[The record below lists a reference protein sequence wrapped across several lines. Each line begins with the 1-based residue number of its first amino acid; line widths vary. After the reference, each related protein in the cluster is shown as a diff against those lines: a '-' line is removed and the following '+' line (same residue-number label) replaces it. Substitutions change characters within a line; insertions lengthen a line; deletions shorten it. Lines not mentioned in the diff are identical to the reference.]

1 MGSHYLVEPET
12 IPARYTPQGRAEAPE
27 ALRGRIQLPAQP
39 PHHGTNHA
47 AQANPCLSGNPNHH
61 LQTTCRHAGAKLIF
75 IFVNFTNY
83 SLISTYGRGWV
94 GKGAPGEGGGG
105 GTVGYPGIALGN
117 WSGRGVAYRH
127 YPPPGLNYLQCVTNT
142 SESW

>member
-75 IFVNFTNY
+75 ISRILPVGIEWISWFVCSRLPVAERIGSAGLLAGCRVDLPVHAALYTN
-83 SLISTYGRGWV
+83 RRD
-94 GKGAPGEGGGG
+94 
-105 GTVGYPGIALGN
+105 ALAHFLRAHFK
-117 WSGRGVAYRH
+117 WIVDGV
-127 YPPPGLNYLQCVTNT
+127 L
-142 SESW
+142 